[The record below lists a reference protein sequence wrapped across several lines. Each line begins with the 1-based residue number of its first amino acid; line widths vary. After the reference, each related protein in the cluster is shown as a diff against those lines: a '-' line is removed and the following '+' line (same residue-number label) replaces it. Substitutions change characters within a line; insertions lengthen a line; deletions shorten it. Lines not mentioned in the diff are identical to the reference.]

1 MLATMFRNGNKI
13 VFSTEGDGCI
23 FSGIL
28 LQVQKQNLAGVKNF
42 DPLASGDQW
51 RSDIAEKF
59 RKFIEFSK
67 QPSKVDWSGAD
78 PLFAI
83 NKTDITIRIFQALG
97 GYSEMRIVAS
107 RPNGNAVYGFG
118 SEMPLEYTMDINGKN
133 ITPVANQYIPEP
145 FYGLTAS
152 LSEFQRLQSKRS
164 PHGHEIFTGHS
175 RRTRCISLKIY
186 ARNSS
191 VKCLIFSPTLIG
203 DAYCKTILT
212 RETF

>member
-1 MLATMFRNGNKI
+1 MLIMLAMFRNGNKI
-13 VFSTEGDGCI
+13 VFSTEGDGLAHI
-23 FSGIL
+23 FRDFT

-152 LSEFQRLQSKRS
+152 LSEFQRLQSEAIAAWS
-164 PHGHEIFTGHS
+164 PEIFCTG
-175 RRTRCISLKIY
+175 TRGVPGV
-186 ARNSS
+186 S
-191 VKCLIFSPTLIG
+191 V
-203 DAYCKTILT
+203 
-212 RETF
+212 